1 MNGAQALIR
10 TLVACG
16 VETCFANPGT
26 SEMHF
31 VAALDAVPEM
41 RGVLCLFEG
50 TATGA
55 ADGYGRMRGAP
66 AAALLHLGP
75 GLGNGLANLH
85 NASRAYTPV
94 VAVVGDHA
102 TYHKR
107 LDAPLESDIDSLAR
121 PVSAW
126 VRRSQRAADVAS
138 DAADAVAAASAPPGG
153 VATLILPADVSW
165 TEGGEP
171 AEPLPPRRSHPV
183 PGEATGSAAKALR
196 SGEPCLIL
204 LGGAGMR
211 RPALEEASR
220 IAVAT
225 GARLLGE
232 TFPARH
238 ERGAGLPAVGR
249 LAYLG
254 EFAAAQLAGTRHL
267 ILAGAR
273 SPVTFFA
280 YPGMPGSLVPAGCRV
295 HTLAGPGQDVAGAL
309 TSLAGLVAAGAAP
322 ELQAAQRPELPGG
335 ELTAE
340 SAAAVIGAL
349 LPPDAIVCDES
360 ATSSVFLPAAPA
372 GAPPHDWLTLTGG
385 AIGQGLP
392 LAAGAAI
399 ACPGRPVI
407 ALEADGS
414 AMYTISALWTHA
426 REQLDIT
433 TVIFSNRSY
442 AILAM
447 ELDRVGAVTTGEAAR
462 SLLSLSR
469 PALDFTA
476 LAAGMGVPASRAATA
491 EEFAAQFRR
500 ALAEPGPHL
509 IEAMIPGPGALPARA
524 GAGRTG
530 RAPGAEELVPRP
542 EAGRMFRR
550 RQQCAV
556 ADGPG
561 CPGPEPGAPSGG
573 DGWPAGTPGPGRSG
587 GGGRTRACLHAIRT
601 AHAARGDQR
610 GRGRRHGRERHAG
623 HPRPVHDR
631 RREDHRNRPHR

>member
-16 VETCFANPGT
+16 VEACFANPGT

-41 RGVLCLFEG
+41 RAVLCLFEG

-55 ADGYGRMRGAP
+55 ADGYGRMTGRP
-66 AAALLHLGP
+66 AAALMHLGP

-85 NASRAYTPV
+85 NARRARTPL

-126 VRRSQRAADVAS
+126 VRRSLRAADVGA

-165 TEGGEP
+165 TEGGDP
-171 AEPLPPRRSHPV
+171 APPLPSRQPHPV
-183 PGEATGSAAKALR
+183 PGEVTGSAAKALR
-196 SGEPCLIL
+196 SGEPCVIL
-204 LGGAGMR
+204 LGGSGMR
-211 RPALEEASR
+211 RPALEAASR

-238 ERGAGLPAVGR
+238 ERGAGIPAVSR
-249 LAYLG
+249 LAYLP
-254 EFAAAQLAGTRHL
+254 EAAVGQLAGTRHL

-273 SPVTFFA
+273 SPVSFFA
-280 YPGMPGSLVPAGCRV
+280 YPGTPGSLVPADCRV
-295 HTLAGPGQDVAGAL
+295 HVLAEPGDNVAGAL
-309 TSLAGLVAAGAAP
+309 ASLADLVAATAQP
-322 ELQAAQRPELPGG
+322 QLQSPGRPALSGRPGLPGG
-335 ELTAE
+335 ELTAH
-340 SAAAVIGAL
+340 AAAAIIGAL
-349 LPPDAIVCDES
+349 LPEDAIVCDEA
-360 ATSSVFLPAAPA
+360 ATSSVFLPAATA

-399 ACPGRPVI
+399 ACPRRPVI

-447 ELDRVGAVTTGEAAR
+447 ELDRVGAVAAGEAAR

-469 PALDFTA
+469 PPLDFTA
-476 LAAGMGVPASRAATA
+476 LAAGMGVPAARAGTA
-491 EEFAAQFRR
+491 EEFAAHLRQ

-509 IEAMIPGPGALPARA
+509 IEAIIPGP
-524 GAGRTG
+524 
-530 RAPGAEELVPRP
+530 
-542 EAGRMFRR
+542 
-550 RQQCAV
+550 
-556 ADGPG
+556 
-561 CPGPEPGAPSGG
+561 
-573 DGWPAGTPGPGRSG
+573 
-587 GGGRTRACLHAIRT
+587 
-601 AHAARGDQR
+601 
-610 GRGRRHGRERHAG
+610 
-623 HPRPVHDR
+623 
-631 RREDHRNRPHR
+631 